1 MTRTEMLTVVMNDE
15 RLAQDVRD
23 TAAEMLEKIQS
34 ANARK
39 VERNAEKRAAKIEA
53 EAPLYATAREMLSAA
68 SADAPLIAATLA
80 KALDGVSS
88 SKASVI
94 LRALVAEGVA
104 TVADVKIKGD
114 KGTRTVKG
122 YFPA

>member
-53 EAPLYATAREMLSAA
+53 EAPMYATARETLAGA
-68 SADAPLIAATLA
+68 TTDAPLIAAVLA
-80 KALDGVSS
+80 DVLGVSS

-104 TVADVKIKGD
+104 TVADVKVKGD

>member
-39 VERNAEKRAAKIEA
+39 VERNAEKRAAKAEA
-53 EAPLYATAREMLSAA
+53 EAPLYATARETLAGA
-68 SADAPLIAATLA
+68 SSDAPLIAAVLA
-80 KALDGVSS
+80 EILGVSS

-94 LRALVAEGVA
+94 LRALVAEGSA
-104 TVADVKIKGD
+104 TVADVKVKSD